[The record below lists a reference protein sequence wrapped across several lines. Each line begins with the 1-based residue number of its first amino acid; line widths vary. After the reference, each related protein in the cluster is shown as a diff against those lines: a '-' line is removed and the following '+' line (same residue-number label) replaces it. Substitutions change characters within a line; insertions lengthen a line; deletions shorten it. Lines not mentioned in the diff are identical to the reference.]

1 MKISINYPKKI
12 NIKNYYIKSLKFK
25 DNKRQIT
32 NMKKLTKK
40 IKKFPIKFKF
50 QYQIKLN

>member
-25 DNKRQIT
+25 DNKRKIT
-32 NMKKLTKK
+32 NK
-40 IKKFPIKFKF
+40 IKKFPNKFKF
-50 QYQIKLN
+50 QYQTKMN